1 MPLPRPLILASL
13 LLLGLLPTRAP
24 AQAAPTTGQPAVTT
38 EAAKAQAE
46 AEKKEEE
53 RFLAMAKRVK
63 EMPQLEG
70 KVTLTEAKATL
81 QLKEGYRFIGK
92 EDAAF
97 ILSDI
102 WRNPKEA
109 VRGVDGIIVPKG
121 FNPFADSV
129 WCVVVSYEK
138 CGYVKDD
145 DAAEIDAKKL
155 LSAFHEHEE
164 EVNEAR
170 KKRGYDEL
178 WCVDWAENPHYDKAR
193 HIIFWAKRLSSVRA
207 GTDNDTLNYD
217 ARCLGRRGL
226 LSLNAVAS
234 MKQFPEIKAAME
246 GIIPQANFDAGETYA
261 DFNASTDHVAEYTV
275 LGIVAAGAAAKL
287 LGKGAFL
294 VVLLKFGKFLLI
306 PVIAGWKY
314 IVQGSR
320 WVWAKITGAKP
331 LPPSA
336 AETKALDAPAAA
348 EPPKQDPPAS

>member
-1 MPLPRPLILASL
+1 MPLTRPLFLACL
-13 LLLGLLPTRAP
+13 LLLGLLPTRAR
-24 AQAAPTTGQPAVTT
+24 AQAAAAAVTPAVST

-46 AEKKEEE
+46 AEQKEEE
-53 RFLAMAKRVK
+53 RFLAMAKRFK

-92 EDAAF
+92 DDAAF

-109 VRGVDGIIVPKG
+109 IRGVDGIIVPKG
-121 FNPFADSV
+121 FNPFREEA
-129 WCVVVSYEK
+129 WCVVVSYDK

-155 LSAFHEHEE
+155 LAAFHEHEE

-178 WCVDWAENPHYDKAR
+178 WCVDWAENPHYDKDR

-207 GTDNDTLNYD
+207 GTDHDTLNYD

-226 LSLNAVAS
+226 LSLNAVAN
-234 MKQFPEIKAAME
+234 MKQLPEIKQAME

-306 PVIAGWKY
+306 PFIAGWKY
-314 IVQGSR
+314 IAQGGR
-320 WVWAKITGAKP
+320 WVWAKVTGQKP
-331 LPPSA
+331 APV
-336 AETKALDAPAAA
+336 AETSAQAP
-348 EPPKQDPPAS
+348 EPPTAPPQDPPNT